1 MRFSHNDMDRL
12 ESALESTTVQHSTLY
27 LRFLSFVRA
36 SFRLG
41 RRSVQHSLDNFGV
54 LPLELREQIWLDDHD
69 SPIVYAAPVCETK
82 PLPLLCCCKA
92 LREEIIST
100 ITRRCEV
107 KAKSLE
113 SLASLMPK
121 TSGSLST
128 TSAGSIVG
136 KISTPSKIYVD
147 LSAPLGILA
156 ELPRPGRHGD
166 SIRCERD
173 MNDGGYTMPDLAG
186 AGFVGLIE
194 SRLEDWRQIF
204 RASTISPT
212 QKMIIIGLGD
222 VGQSGRVSGTS
233 IVHVCHFARWA
244 ATLIQSKSEGNC
256 QVEVD
261 VPEALVLRVMRPSPS
276 LKQYKR

>member
-1 MRFSHNDMDRL
+1 MDRISSPL
-12 ESALESTTVQHSTLY
+12 DSTTLQD
-27 LRFLSFVRA
+27 
-36 SFRLG
+36 
-41 RRSVQHSLDNFGV
+41 SLDDFAV
-54 LPLELREQIWLDDHD
+54 LPLELREEIWLYVFD
-69 SPIVYAAPVCETK
+69 SPIIYAVPICNTK
-82 PLPLLCCCKA
+82 PWPLLCCCKA
-92 LREEIIST
+92 IRKEIIST

-107 KAKSLE
+107 KAKSPE

-121 TSGSLST
+121 TAGSPST
-128 TSAGSIVG
+128 TSAGTIVG

-147 LSAPLGILA
+147 LSAPLGILSD
-156 ELPRPGRHGD
+156 LPKLGRHD
-166 SIRCERD
+166 SSIRCGRD
-173 MNDGGYTMPDLAG
+173 MNEGGYTMPDLAG
-186 AGFVGLIE
+186 AGFGGLIE

-261 VPEALVLRVMRPSPS
+261 VPEALVLRVMRPSPL